1 MSLSPRP
8 PAPRARRTPD
18 LSREITSER
27 LAHDLAVFRRD
38 GGRIERLGTTRVL
51 TRIDETR
58 TDVPR
63 PAAVPTR
70 TRG

>member
-8 PAPRARRTPD
+8 PSPRARRAPD
-18 LSREITSER
+18 LSREVTSER
-27 LAHDLAVFRRD
+27 IARDLAAFRRN

-51 TRIDETR
+51 TRVDENA

-70 TRG
+70 MRG

>member
-8 PAPRARRTPD
+8 PAPRNRRAPD
-18 LSREITSER
+18 HSRDVTSER
-27 LAHDLAVFRRD
+27 IASDLAAFRSS
-38 GGRIERLGTTRVL
+38 GGHIERLGTTRVL
-51 TRIDETR
+51 TRIDETA

-70 TRG
+70 TRA